1 MTVTEMEAAVRAALN
16 EPSQSMITSAEI
28 LNALNDGY
36 KDIAVKALCVEGE
49 VLHTIDEG
57 IKISRLNYLKPIFV
71 RVDATVTKF
80 YETIS
85 LAVSGMPTMATGT
98 VVLSETPVSDS
109 VSLSVSG
116 MPTVSIA
123 TAVA

>member
-1 MTVTEMEAAVRAALN
+1 MRAALN

-36 KDIAVKALCVEGE
+36 KDIAVKTLCVEGE

-85 LAVSGMPTMATGT
+85 L
-98 VVLSETPVSDS
+98 
-109 VSLSVSG
+109 SVSG

>member
-1 MTVTEMEAAVRAALN
+1 MTVTEMELAVRAKLN
-16 EPSQSMITSAEI
+16 EPSQARITSAEI

-36 KDIAVKALCVEGE
+36 KDVAVKALCVESE
-49 VLHTIDEG
+49 VLYTIDES
-57 IKISRLNYLKPIFV
+57 IKVSPVNYLKVMFV

-85 LAVSGMPTMATGT
+85 LAVAGMPTMATGT